1 MDFFIGCFFG
11 LCFAIEV
18 PEGYK
23 FIRAQAEHIKVAGQ
37 SEYNFLGINVT
48 YLYFNI
54 LWRLPPWL
62 GWLPIWVNDSLHFLL
77 NDWMPMEFW
86 DEDIQENR
94 TRPLVLQITRIISAT
109 MLFFIEFI
117 REILIGGV
125 KTVVTFTSWDWID
138 AKSMGRTAWAT
149 LDHRYSRSSYIR
161 LQTEWERSSHICWRN
176 YDLYFRILVNGNLQC
191 KHSLLYW

>member
-1 MDFFIGCFFG
+1 MEIINKYPKLFQWLFLLLVFFG
-11 LCFAIEV
+11 LCFAIDV

-23 FIRAQAEHIKVAGQ
+23 FIRAQAEHRIVECQ
-37 SEYNFLGINVT
+37 TQYTFLGIDGA
-48 YLYFNI
+48 YFYFNI

-86 DEDIQENR
+86 DSDIEEYK
-94 TRPLVLQITRIISAT
+94 TRPLVLQITRVISGT

-125 KTVVTFTSWDWID
+125 KTAVSYTHLTLPTS
-138 AKSMGRTAWAT
+138 
-149 LDHRYSRSSYIR
+149 
-161 LQTEWERSSHICWRN
+161 
-176 YDLYFRILVNGNLQC
+176 DLV
-191 KHSLLYW
+191 